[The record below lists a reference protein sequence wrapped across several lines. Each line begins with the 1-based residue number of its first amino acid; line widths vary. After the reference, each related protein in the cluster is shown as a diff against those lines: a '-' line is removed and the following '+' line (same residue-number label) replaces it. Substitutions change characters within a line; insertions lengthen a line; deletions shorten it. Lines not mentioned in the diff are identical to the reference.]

1 MEIEN
6 QEIEIQLQSE
16 PFVGGGGAVN
26 SVNGMTGDVVLNAE
40 DVGAL
45 PDTTLYAASLL
56 LTIDSLTYV
65 LTGQLKDQNG
75 NNLGTAQVIDL
86 PLESMVV
93 SGSYDATTK
102 SVILT
107 LNNGQTITFS
117 VADLVSGLQTEI
129 TENNKLDSD
138 LVDDTNQTNKFIT
151 QAQLDKLDNSL
162 EIESVGN
169 GLNLDANGKLDITT
183 FTVLTDD
190 DANYEHPDEPDTPY
204 IALWLLP
211 AGKYIIDKDATI
223 AVLPGLFEGAIG
235 DMYYSY
241 QNPIFLSNNTLEPN
255 SEADIHAL
263 QAEEAIKY
271 LVAIDDGE
279 TDERNA
285 YTQPFI
291 GTDGV
296 NSGAPGLVPIPE
308 ATDVDKFLKSDGTWE
323 AVSGGGPTVVQ
334 SVGNSTTDVMS
345 QNATTRMIFKDNSR
359 YEILIS
365 GGGSDTSGIG
375 SVAIGYGAQAYGQQA
390 IAIASGVAN
399 AERSISIGGH
409 SSNSQ
414 GAQAQGSIALGF
426 GATTTQIG
434 EMNIGTNNTSYGYN
448 SSNYRLLSGIYDGQN
463 SHDAATVGQI
473 NNTIDAINTALN
485 TNIPHIGA

>member
-45 PDTTLYAASLL
+45 PDVTLYAASLL
-56 LTIDSLTYV
+56 LTIDSSTYV

-93 SGSYDATTK
+93 SGSYDDTTK

-138 LVDDTNQTNKFIT
+138 LVDDTDQTNKFIT
-151 QAQLDKLDNSL
+151 QAQLDKLDSSL

-169 GLNLDANGKLDITT
+169 GLSLDVNNKLDITT
-183 FTVLTDD
+183 FIVLTDD
-190 DANYEHPDEPDTPY
+190 DVNYTHPDEPDTSY

-211 AGKYIIDKDATI
+211 AGKYVIDEDATI
-223 AVLPGLFEGAIG
+223 PVLPGLVGGAIN
-235 DMYYSY
+235 DMYYAH
-241 QNPIFLSNNTLEPN
+241 QNPIFLSNNSLAPN
-255 SEADIHAL
+255 SEADIHAI
-263 QAEEAIKY
+263 QAEEAVKY
-271 LVAIDDGE
+271 IVAIDDGE
-279 TDERNA
+279 IDERNA

-296 NSGAPGLVPIPE
+296 NPGALGLVPIPE
-308 ATDVDKFLKSDGTWE
+308 VTDVDKFLKSDGTWAVAGGGGSAITVLTTADYNYPISNPN
-323 AVSGGGPTVVQ
+323 AVSPGLLNAGFYVTENDSVYIQTTNRKMYNSFKLYYVTPTDFDSSKWCYEFNPRADASGTDTGKIRVWCY
-334 SVGNSTTDVMS
+334 NSTTGAV
-345 QNATTRMIFKDNSR
+345 
-359 YEILIS
+359 IS
-365 GGGSDTSGIG
+365 GNSKSLLDESWIENSLSFTYPGARVLDAYQGKVLKDLIDNLTAR
-375 SVAIGYGAQAYGQQA
+375 VAVLEG
-390 IAIASGVAN
+390 N
-399 AERSISIGGH
+399 
-409 SSNSQ
+409 
-414 GAQAQGSIALGF
+414 
-426 GATTTQIG
+426 
-434 EMNIGTNNTSYGYN
+434 
-448 SSNYRLLSGIYDGQN
+448 
-463 SHDAATVGQI
+463 
-473 NNTIDAINTALN
+473 
-485 TNIPHIGA
+485 